1 MGFETLQRFN
11 FSIRG
16 NHAADD
22 ATLHGS
28 RTYRYYVSARHE
40 GGEQHYS
47 ESDARCPQQ
56 PTVATKKANTVC
68 SRRHV
73 EVSQVE

>member
-47 ESDARCPQQ
+47 ESDARI
-56 PTVATKKANTVC
+56 TSIGA
-68 SRRHV
+68 SRSSHV